1 MEGMERKLYRKYR
14 SPLAGL
20 VRDWKTFMGGYDD
33 QVVRAATFDMSE
45 RYRQHDTTI
54 SSHFLMDAF
63 QMHYR
68 PYDTLVPNPL
78 VQNSWKDIITEE
90 MAKKEYRELNEKTSR
105 NSALALLA
113 SQNFVDAIVN
123 VARKNSNVIPPDIQ
137 QKVQQQQQNQQNMSN
152 PQKQHNQGNA
162 GNQQGNQAGQQG
174 GSMPFNFTQFM
185 QGLQMMGQG
194 SYGNQAAASS
204 IMGQMSSAAHQAVSQ
219 TAMMASVMDSFTHTG
234 VPMKKLMD
242 PDEMRSVL
250 SNRIVI
256 SLASALK
263 KLSVSDPGKSTTKPS
278 IKRGI
283 PIGVKGMRSFSE
295 VIDLTPQE
303 YLNDNNLFAYRVA
316 SRKAHVRQRF
326 SSQNQ
331 YLVYLDKSG
340 SMGSGMKFL
349 GEFAPKIAVAAANAL
364 SLARYLRTHSGK
376 MTLKL
381 FDTEVQ
387 EPITDMWDLLKTLAS
402 ISADGG
408 TNITRVLE
416 DIRENGRDRK
426 CVIISDGIDSIEE
439 DAARAVSGMNVSS
452 VLIRTGNQILEK
464 YTKVTR
470 IDEAGS
476 ENFLVEV

>member
-14 SPLAGL
+14 SPLTGL

-45 RYRQHDTTI
+45 RYRLQDTTI

-78 VQNSWKDIITEE
+78 VSNSWKDLITGE
-90 MAKKEYRELNEKTSR
+90 MARKEYRELNEKTAR

-123 VARKNSNVIPPDIQ
+123 VARKNRNIIPPDIQ
-137 QKVQQQQQNQQNMSN
+137 QKVQQQGNQPKPQNPNNPQNSRNQQNQ
-152 PQKQHNQGNA
+152 
-162 GNQQGNQAGQQG
+162 GNQPGQQQG
-174 GSMPFNFTQFM
+174 GNVPFNFTQFM
-185 QGLQMMGQG
+185 QALQMMSQG
-194 SYGNQAAASS
+194 SYGNQAAASNVQ
-204 IMGQMSSAAHQAVSQ
+204 GQMSSAAQQAASQ
-219 TAMMASVMDSFTHTG
+219 SAAMGTVMDSFSHAG

-242 PDEMRSVL
+242 PDEMRSIL

-256 SLASALK
+256 SLAGALK

-283 PIGVKGMRSFSE
+283 PIGVKSMRSFSE

-303 YLNDNNLFAYRVA
+303 YLNDNDLFAYRVA
-316 SRKAHVRQRF
+316 SRKALVRQRF

-340 SMGSGMKFL
+340 SMESGMKFL
-349 GEFAPKIAVAAANAL
+349 GEYTPKIAVAAANAL
-364 SLARYLRTHSGK
+364 SLARYLKAHSGK

-387 EPITDMWDLLKTLAS
+387 EPITDMWELLKTLAS

-408 TNITRVLE
+408 TNITNVLE
-416 DIRENGRDRK
+416 DIREKGRDQK

-452 VLIRTGNQILEK
+452 VLIRTSNPILEK
-464 YTKVTR
+464 YTNVTR

>member
-1 MEGMERKLYRKYR
+1 MDSMEQKLYRKYR
-14 SPLAGL
+14 SPLTGL

-45 RYRQHDTTI
+45 RYRLQNISI

-63 QMHYR
+63 QLHYR

-78 VQNSWKDIITEE
+78 VSNSWKDIVMGE
-90 MAKKEYRELNEKTSR
+90 MAKKEYRALNEKTAH

-113 SQNFVDAIVN
+113 SQNFVDAVTG
-123 VARKNSNVIPPDIQ
+123 VAMRNRNVIPPDIQ
-137 QKVQQQQQNQQNMSN
+137 QQVQQQNQQQNQQKSRGNNPNSQNNQQN
-152 PQKQHNQGNA
+152 PQ
-162 GNQQGNQAGQQG
+162 NQQGT
-174 GSMPFNFTQFM
+174 SPFSFTQFM
-185 QGLQMMGQG
+185 QALQMMAQG
-194 SYGNQAAASS
+194 SYGNQAAASN
-204 IMGQMSSAAHQAVSQ
+204 IQGQMSAAVQQAVEQSDQ
-219 TAMMASVMDSFTHTG
+219 MASVMNSFTHTG
-234 VPMKKLMD
+234 VPMRKLMD

-256 SLASALK
+256 SLAGALK
-263 KLSVSDPGKSTTKPS
+263 KLSVADPGKSTTKPS
-278 IKRGI
+278 VKRGI
-283 PIGVKGMRSFSE
+283 PIGVKGMRSFAE

-303 YLNDNNLFAYRVA
+303 YLNDNDLFAYRVA
-316 SRKAHVRQRF
+316 SRKALVRQRF

-340 SMGSGMKFL
+340 SMDGGMKFM
-349 GEFAPKIAVAAANAL
+349 GEYAPKIAVAAANAL
-364 SLARYLRTHSGK
+364 SLARYLKGHGGK

-387 EPITDMWDLLKTLAS
+387 EPITDMWGLLKTLAS

-408 TNITRVLE
+408 TNLTQVLE
-416 DIRENGRDRK
+416 DIRENGKDRK
-426 CVIISDGIDSIEE
+426 CVIISDGIDDIEE
-439 DAARAVSGMNVSS
+439 SAARAVSGLNVTSI
-452 VLIRTGNQILEK
+452 LIKTDNEILEK
-464 YTKVTR
+464 YTQAKR